1 MDRSSLGRPGPYHGR
16 IHARARGSSKAKR
29 RGLVPRSV
37 LWDQVGASSFLPGPG
52 EGVTGKQSD
61 CGMER
66 KPGSGSEGEEGH
78 NVDLR
83 QVLGATDRRFQK

>member
-37 LWDQVGASSFLPGPG
+37 LWDQVGASSFSLGREKESQG
-52 EGVTGKQSD
+52 SRVTVEWK
-61 CGMER
+61 
-66 KPGSGSEGEEGH
+66 GSLVPVQREKR
-78 NVDLR
+78 DIM
-83 QVLGATDRRFQK
+83 